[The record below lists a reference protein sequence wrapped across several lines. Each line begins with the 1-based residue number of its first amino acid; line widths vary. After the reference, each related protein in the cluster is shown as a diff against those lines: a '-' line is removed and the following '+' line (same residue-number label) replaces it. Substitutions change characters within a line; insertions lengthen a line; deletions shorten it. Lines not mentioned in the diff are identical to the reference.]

1 MSDLKPP
8 PASRPTQTPDAKEA
22 KGGATPPAPP
32 LPPLLSTPVQ
42 PTPPERPIIP
52 LPPGEDHVAIAEAER
67 ILANTGEYF
76 HMGGQLVR
84 LAKKAGTTKIE
95 VLNEHTLY
103 VILSA
108 MIDWR
113 LGSESA

>member
-8 PASRPTQTPDAKEA
+8 PSSRPTQTPDAKEA

-42 PTPPERPIIP
+42 PAPSDRPII
-52 LPPGEDHVAIAEAER
+52 LMPPGEDHVAIAEAER
-67 ILANTGEYF
+67 ILADIGEYF

-84 LAKKAGTTKIE
+84 LAQKAGATKIE

-113 LGSESA
+113 QVSASV

>member
-8 PASRPTQTPDAKEA
+8 HAKSPAQTPEKEEA
-22 KGGATPPAPP
+22 KGVTTPP

-42 PTPPERPIIP
+42 PAPSERPII
-52 LPPGEDHVAIAEAER
+52 LMPPGEDHLAIAEAER
-67 ILANTGEYF
+67 ILADTGEYF

-84 LAKKAGTTKIE
+84 LAKKAGAAKIQ

-113 LGSESA
+113 LTGESV

>member
-1 MSDLKPP
+1 MSNLKPP
-8 PASRPTQTPDAKEA
+8 PAPSA
-22 KGGATPPAPP
+22 
-32 LPPLLSTPVQ
+32 
-42 PTPPERPIIP
+42 RPII
-52 LPPGEDHVAIAEAER
+52 LMPPGEDHLAIAEAER
-67 ILANTGEYF
+67 ILADTGEYF

-95 VLNEHTLY
+95 VINEHTLY

-113 LGSESA
+113 QVSASV